1 MTQKSKTEKISV
13 KQLFSNVKYSI
24 SFAWKADKTVVLMVY
39 LAFLSCFI
47 IDAFYSTLFLKL
59 FIQML
64 SEKKFLLGQT
74 ILFVIFGIGIMILG
88 RAIEVLVENWAIA
101 RFVKVTGTIQRE
113 FIKKAADIDLLCYDQ
128 KQYFDDFVI
137 AASQSDEMITKA
149 VICTA
154 QMLGL
159 SIGIVTLGAL
169 IMTINPIIAI
179 FPIAGFIINLVTRF
193 RITKLEYDY
202 EMEYKRLMRKADYSK
217 RVFYQPEYAKEIKLS
232 DIEIPLRKQFDEAII
247 EIETTARK
255 IGIKVAIL
263 SLINWISVFTILSLL
278 CVPLYLGYLAL
289 VKRTIALGD
298 VAAMNN
304 AQQAVRNNLDGF
316 NYSLVAFQEVGQF
329 AQRFRRFLDY
339 EIKIEKQS
347 GIKPVPR
354 EKQVLKVNNM
364 SFRYEGAKKD
374 TLHQINMTIN
384 PGERIAIVGENGA
397 GKTTFVKLLMRL
409 YDVTEG
415 SITYG
420 NQNIKDFS
428 TDEYRSIIGA
438 VFQDFQL
445 YGATLAEN
453 VVMGEYSIDQEA
465 TVRKALEMADFSK
478 KLSKL
483 PDGLNTDMTKEFSE
497 KGTMLSGGETQ
508 KVAIARMFAK
518 EKELSIAILDE
529 PSSALDPLAEA
540 KLTKNMLENV
550 KDASVIFIS
559 HRLSTTKDADHIYM
573 FEEGRIIEEGTHEE
587 LMALHGRYADMFEKQ
602 AHYYQDE
609 IVEEVG

>member
-1 MTQKSKTEKISV
+1 MQKVKNDKILV
-13 KQLFSNVKYSI
+13 KQLFSNVRYSI
-24 SFAWKADKTVVLMVY
+24 SFAWKADKAVVLIVY
-39 LAFLSCFI
+39 LAFFSCFI

-64 SEKKFLLGQT
+64 SENKFLLGQT
-74 ILFVIFGIGIMILG
+74 IVYVIIGIGIMILG

-159 SIGIVTLGAL
+159 SIGILTLGTL

-202 EMEYKRLMRKADYSK
+202 DMEYKRLMRKADYSK

-255 IGIKVAIL
+255 MGVKVAIL
-263 SLINWISVFTILSLL
+263 SLINWISVFTILSYL
-278 CVPLYLGYLAL
+278 CVPLYLGYLSL

-339 EIKIEKQS
+339 EIKIEKQC
-347 GIKPVPR
+347 GIKAVPR
-354 EKQVLKVNNM
+354 GRQVLKIENM

-374 TLHQINMTIN
+374 TLHRINMTIN

-409 YDVTEG
+409 YDATEG

-428 TDEYRSIIGA
+428 TEEYRSIIGA

-453 VVMGEYSIDQEA
+453 VVMGEYSKEQEVI
-465 TVRKALEMADFSK
+465 VRKALDLADFTR

-483 PDGLNTDMTKEFSE
+483 SDGLNTEMTKEFSE

-518 EKELSIAILDE
+518 GNELSIAILDE
-529 PSSALDPLAEA
+529 PSSALDALAEA

-550 KDASVIFIS
+550 KDASIIFIS

-587 LMALHGRYADMFEKQ
+587 LMKLRGRYADMFEKQ
-602 AHYYQDE
+602 SHYYQDE
-609 IVEEVG
+609 IEKEVS

>member
-1 MTQKSKTEKISV
+1 MQKVKNDKISV
-13 KQLFSNVKYSI
+13 KQLFSNVRYSI
-24 SFAWKADKTVVLMVY
+24 SFAWKADKAVVLIVY
-39 LAFLSCFI
+39 LAFFSCFI

-74 ILFVIFGIGIMILG
+74 IVYVIIGIGIMILG

-128 KQYFDDFVI
+128 KQYFDDYVI

-159 SIGIVTLGAL
+159 SIGILTLGTL

-202 EMEYKRLMRKADYSK
+202 DMEYKRLMRKADYSK

-255 IGIKVAIL
+255 MGVKVAIL
-263 SLINWISVFTILSLL
+263 SLINWISVFTILSYL
-278 CVPLYLGYLAL
+278 CVPLYLGYLSL

-339 EIKIEKQS
+339 EIKIEKQC
-347 GIKPVPR
+347 GIKAVPR
-354 EKQVLKVNNM
+354 GRQVLKIENM
-364 SFRYEGAKKD
+364 SFRYEGTKKD
-374 TLHQINMTIN
+374 TLHRINMTIN

-409 YDVTEG
+409 YDATEG

-428 TDEYRSIIGA
+428 TEEYRSIIGA

-453 VVMGEYSIDQEA
+453 VVMGEYSKEQEVI
-465 TVRKALEMADFSK
+465 VRKALDLADLTR

-483 PDGLNTDMTKEFSE
+483 SDGLNTEMTKEFSE

-518 EKELSIAILDE
+518 GNELSIAILDE
-529 PSSALDPLAEA
+529 PSSALDALAEA

-550 KDASVIFIS
+550 KDASIIFIS

-587 LMALHGRYADMFEKQ
+587 LMKLRGRYADMFEKQ
-602 AHYYQDE
+602 SHYYQDE
-609 IVEEVG
+609 IEKEVS

>member
-1 MTQKSKTEKISV
+1 MQKVKNDKISV
-13 KQLFSNVKYSI
+13 KQLFSNVRYSI
-24 SFAWKADKTVVLMVY
+24 SFAWKADKAVVLIVY
-39 LAFLSCFI
+39 LAFFSCFI

-74 ILFVIFGIGIMILG
+74 IVYVIIGIGIMILG

-159 SIGIVTLGAL
+159 SIGILTLGTL

-202 EMEYKRLMRKADYSK
+202 DMEYKRLMRKADYSK

-255 IGIKVAIL
+255 MGVKVAIL
-263 SLINWISVFTILSLL
+263 SLINWISVFTILSYL
-278 CVPLYLGYLAL
+278 CVPLYLGYLSL

-329 AQRFRRFLDY
+329 AQRFRSFLDY
-339 EIKIEKQS
+339 EIKIEKQC
-347 GIKPVPR
+347 GIKAVPR
-354 EKQVLKVNNM
+354 GRQVLKIENM

-374 TLHQINMTIN
+374 TLHRINMTIN

-409 YDVTEG
+409 YDATEG

-428 TDEYRSIIGA
+428 TEEYRSIIGA

-453 VVMGEYSIDQEA
+453 VVMGEYSKEQEVI
-465 TVRKALEMADFSK
+465 VRKVLDLADFTR

-483 PDGLNTDMTKEFSE
+483 SDGLNTEMTKEFSE

-518 EKELSIAILDE
+518 GNELSIAILDE
-529 PSSALDPLAEA
+529 PSSALDALAEA

-550 KDASVIFIS
+550 KDASIIFIS

-587 LMALHGRYADMFEKQ
+587 LMKLRGRYADMFEKQ
-602 AHYYQDE
+602 SHYYQDE
-609 IVEEVG
+609 IEKEVS

>member
-1 MTQKSKTEKISV
+1 MQKVKNDKISV
-13 KQLFSNVKYSI
+13 KQLFSNVRYSI
-24 SFAWKADKTVVLMVY
+24 SFAWKADKAVVLIVY
-39 LAFLSCFI
+39 LAFFSCFI

-74 ILFVIFGIGIMILG
+74 IVYVIIGIGIMILG

-128 KQYFDDFVI
+128 KQYFDDYVI

-159 SIGIVTLGAL
+159 SIGILTLGTL

-202 EMEYKRLMRKADYSK
+202 DMEYKRLMRKADYSK

-255 IGIKVAIL
+255 MGVKVAIL
-263 SLINWISVFTILSLL
+263 SLINWISVFTILSYL
-278 CVPLYLGYLAL
+278 CVPLYLGYLSL

-339 EIKIEKQS
+339 EIKIEKQC
-347 GIKPVPR
+347 GIKAVPR
-354 EKQVLKVNNM
+354 GRQVLKIENM
-364 SFRYEGAKKD
+364 SFRYEGTKKD
-374 TLHQINMTIN
+374 TLHRINMTIN

-409 YDVTEG
+409 YDATEG

-428 TDEYRSIIGA
+428 TEEYRSIIGA

-453 VVMGEYSIDQEA
+453 VVMGEYSKEQEVI
-465 TVRKALEMADFSK
+465 VRKALDLADFTR

-483 PDGLNTDMTKEFSE
+483 SDGLNTEMTKEFSE
-497 KGTMLSGGETQ
+497 KGTMLSGGETR

-518 EKELSIAILDE
+518 GNELSIAILDE
-529 PSSALDPLAEA
+529 PSSALDALAEA

-550 KDASVIFIS
+550 KDASIIFIS

-587 LMALHGRYADMFEKQ
+587 LMKLRGRYADMFEKQ
-602 AHYYQDE
+602 SHYYQDE
-609 IVEEVG
+609 IEKEVS

>member
-1 MTQKSKTEKISV
+1 MQKVKNDKISV
-13 KQLFSNVKYSI
+13 KQLFSNVRYSI
-24 SFAWKADKTVVLMVY
+24 SFAWKADKAVVLIVY
-39 LAFLSCFI
+39 LALFSCFI

-64 SEKKFLLGQT
+64 SENKFLLGQT
-74 ILFVIFGIGIMILG
+74 IVYVIIGIGIMILG

-128 KQYFDDFVI
+128 KQYFDDYVI

-159 SIGIVTLGAL
+159 SIGILTLGTL

-202 EMEYKRLMRKADYSK
+202 DMEYKRLMRKADYSK

-255 IGIKVAIL
+255 MGVKVAIL
-263 SLINWISVFTILSLL
+263 SLINWISVFTILSYL
-278 CVPLYLGYLAL
+278 CVPLYLGYLSL

-329 AQRFRRFLDY
+329 AQRFRRFIDY
-339 EIKIEKQS
+339 EIKIEKQC
-347 GIKPVPR
+347 GIKAVPR
-354 EKQVLKVNNM
+354 GRQVLKIENM

-374 TLHQINMTIN
+374 TLHRINMTIN
-384 PGERIAIVGENGA
+384 PGERMAIVGENGA

-409 YDVTEG
+409 YDATEG

-420 NQNIKDFS
+420 NQNIKDFC
-428 TDEYRSIIGA
+428 TEEYRSIIGA

-453 VVMGEYSIDQEA
+453 VVMGEYSKEQEVI
-465 TVRKALEMADFSK
+465 VRKALDLADFTR

-483 PDGLNTDMTKEFSE
+483 SDGLNTEMTKEFSE

-518 EKELSIAILDE
+518 GNELSIAILDE
-529 PSSALDPLAEA
+529 PSSALDALAEA

-550 KDASVIFIS
+550 KDASIIFIS

-587 LMALHGRYADMFEKQ
+587 LMKLRGRYADMFEKQ
-602 AHYYQDE
+602 SHYYQDE
-609 IVEEVG
+609 IEKEVS

>member
-1 MTQKSKTEKISV
+1 MQKVKNDKISV
-13 KQLFSNVKYSI
+13 KQLFSNVRYSI
-24 SFAWKADKTVVLMVY
+24 SFAWKADKAVVLIVY
-39 LAFLSCFI
+39 LAFFSCFI

-74 ILFVIFGIGIMILG
+74 IVYVIIGIGIMILG

-159 SIGIVTLGAL
+159 SIGILTLGTL

-202 EMEYKRLMRKADYSK
+202 DMEYKRLMRKADYSK

-255 IGIKVAIL
+255 MGVKVAIL
-263 SLINWISVFTILSLL
+263 SLINWISVFTILSYL
-278 CVPLYLGYLAL
+278 CVPLYLGYLSL

-339 EIKIEKQS
+339 EIKIEKQC
-347 GIKPVPR
+347 GIKAVPR
-354 EKQVLKVNNM
+354 GRQVLKIENM

-374 TLHQINMTIN
+374 TLHRINMTIN

-409 YDVTEG
+409 YDATEG

-428 TDEYRSIIGA
+428 TEEYRSIIGA

-453 VVMGEYSIDQEA
+453 VVMGEYSKEQEVI
-465 TVRKALEMADFSK
+465 VRKALDLADFTR

-483 PDGLNTDMTKEFSE
+483 SDGLNTEMTKEFSE

-518 EKELSIAILDE
+518 GNELSIAILDE
-529 PSSALDPLAEA
+529 PSSALDALAEA

-550 KDASVIFIS
+550 KDASIIFIS

-587 LMALHGRYADMFEKQ
+587 LMKLRGRYADMFEKQ
-602 AHYYQDE
+602 SHYYQDE
-609 IVEEVG
+609 IEKEVS

>member
-1 MTQKSKTEKISV
+1 MQKVKNDKISV
-13 KQLFSNVKYSI
+13 KQLFSNVRYSI
-24 SFAWKADKTVVLMVY
+24 SFAWKADKAVVLIVY
-39 LAFLSCFI
+39 LAFFSCFI

-64 SEKKFLLGQT
+64 SENKFLLGQT
-74 ILFVIFGIGIMILG
+74 IVYVIIGIGIMILG

-159 SIGIVTLGAL
+159 SIGILTLGTL

-202 EMEYKRLMRKADYSK
+202 DMEYKRLMRKADYSK

-255 IGIKVAIL
+255 MGVKVAIL
-263 SLINWISVFTILSLL
+263 SLINWISVFTILSYL
-278 CVPLYLGYLAL
+278 CVPLYLGYLSL

-339 EIKIEKQS
+339 EIKIEKQC
-347 GIKPVPR
+347 GIKAVPR
-354 EKQVLKVNNM
+354 GRQVLKIENM

-374 TLHQINMTIN
+374 TLHRINMTIN

-409 YDVTEG
+409 YDATEG

-428 TDEYRSIIGA
+428 TEEYRSIIGA

-453 VVMGEYSIDQEA
+453 VVMGEYSKEQEVI
-465 TVRKALEMADFSK
+465 VRKALDLADFTR

-483 PDGLNTDMTKEFSE
+483 SDGLNTEMTKEFSE

-518 EKELSIAILDE
+518 GNELSIAILDE
-529 PSSALDPLAEA
+529 PSSALDALAEA

-550 KDASVIFIS
+550 KDASIIFIS

-587 LMALHGRYADMFEKQ
+587 LMKLRGRYADMFEKQ
-602 AHYYQDE
+602 SHYYQDE
-609 IVEEVG
+609 IEKEVS

>member
-1 MTQKSKTEKISV
+1 MQKVKNDKISV
-13 KQLFSNVKYSI
+13 KQLFSNVRYSI
-24 SFAWKADKTVVLMVY
+24 SFAWKADKAVVLIVY
-39 LAFLSCFI
+39 LAFFSCFI

-64 SEKKFLLGQT
+64 SENKFLLGQT
-74 ILFVIFGIGIMILG
+74 IVYDIIGIGIMILG

-128 KQYFDDFVI
+128 KQYFDDYVI

-159 SIGIVTLGAL
+159 SIGILTLGTL

-202 EMEYKRLMRKADYSK
+202 DMEYKRLMRKADYSK

-255 IGIKVAIL
+255 MGVKVAIL
-263 SLINWISVFTILSLL
+263 SLINWISVFTILSYL
-278 CVPLYLGYLAL
+278 CVPLYLGYLSL

-339 EIKIEKQS
+339 EIKIEKQC
-347 GIKPVPR
+347 GIKAVPR
-354 EKQVLKVNNM
+354 GRQVLKIENM

-374 TLHQINMTIN
+374 TLHRINMTIN

-397 GKTTFVKLLMRL
+397 GKTTFVPMVL
-409 YDVTEG
+409 
-415 SITYG
+415 
-420 NQNIKDFS
+420 
-428 TDEYRSIIGA
+428 
-438 VFQDFQL
+438 
-445 YGATLAEN
+445 
-453 VVMGEYSIDQEA
+453 
-465 TVRKALEMADFSK
+465 
-478 KLSKL
+478 
-483 PDGLNTDMTKEFSE
+483 
-497 KGTMLSGGETQ
+497 
-508 KVAIARMFAK
+508 
-518 EKELSIAILDE
+518 IL
-529 PSSALDPLAEA
+529 
-540 KLTKNMLENV
+540 
-550 KDASVIFIS
+550 
-559 HRLSTTKDADHIYM
+559 R
-573 FEEGRIIEEGTHEE
+573 
-587 LMALHGRYADMFEKQ
+587 
-602 AHYYQDE
+602 
-609 IVEEVG
+609 

>member
-1 MTQKSKTEKISV
+1 MQKVKNDKISV
-13 KQLFSNVKYSI
+13 KQLFSNVRYSI
-24 SFAWKADKTVVLMVY
+24 SFAWKADKAVVLIVY
-39 LAFLSCFI
+39 LAFFSCFI

-64 SEKKFLLGQT
+64 SENKFLLGQT
-74 ILFVIFGIGIMILG
+74 IVYVIIGIGIMILG

-159 SIGIVTLGAL
+159 SIGILTLGTL

-202 EMEYKRLMRKADYSK
+202 DMEYKRLMRKADYSK

-255 IGIKVAIL
+255 MGVKVAIL
-263 SLINWISVFTILSLL
+263 SLINWISVFTILSYL
-278 CVPLYLGYLAL
+278 CVPLYLGYLSL

-339 EIKIEKQS
+339 EIKIEKQC
-347 GIKPVPR
+347 GIKAVPR
-354 EKQVLKVNNM
+354 GRQVLKIENM

-374 TLHQINMTIN
+374 TLHRINMTIN

-409 YDVTEG
+409 YDATEG

-428 TDEYRSIIGA
+428 TEEYRSIIGA

-453 VVMGEYSIDQEA
+453 VVMGEYSKEQEVI
-465 TVRKALEMADFSK
+465 VRKALDLADFTR

-483 PDGLNTDMTKEFSE
+483 SDGLNTEMTKEFSE

-518 EKELSIAILDE
+518 GNELSIAILDE
-529 PSSALDPLAEA
+529 PSSALDALAEA

-550 KDASVIFIS
+550 KDASIIFIS

-587 LMALHGRYADMFEKQ
+587 LMQLRGRYADMFEKQ
-602 AHYYQDE
+602 SHYYQDE
-609 IVEEVG
+609 IEKEVS

>member
-1 MTQKSKTEKISV
+1 MQKVKNDKISV
-13 KQLFSNVKYSI
+13 KQLFSNVRYSI
-24 SFAWKADKTVVLMVY
+24 SFAWKADKAVVLIVY
-39 LAFLSCFI
+39 LAFFSCFI

-64 SEKKFLLGQT
+64 SENKFLLGQT
-74 ILFVIFGIGIMILG
+74 IVYVIIGIGIMILG

-128 KQYFDDFVI
+128 KQYFDDYVI

-159 SIGIVTLGAL
+159 SIGILTLGTL

-202 EMEYKRLMRKADYSK
+202 DMEYKRLMRKADYSK

-255 IGIKVAIL
+255 MGVKVAIL
-263 SLINWISVFTILSLL
+263 SLINWISVFTILSYL
-278 CVPLYLGYLAL
+278 CVPLYLGYLSL

-329 AQRFRRFLDY
+329 AQRFRRFIDY
-339 EIKIEKQS
+339 EIKIEKQC
-347 GIKPVPR
+347 GIKAVPR
-354 EKQVLKVNNM
+354 GRQVLKIENM

-374 TLHQINMTIN
+374 TLHRINMTIN
-384 PGERIAIVGENGA
+384 PGERMAIVGENGA

-409 YDVTEG
+409 YDATEG

-420 NQNIKDFS
+420 NQNIKDFC
-428 TDEYRSIIGA
+428 TEEYRSIIGA

-453 VVMGEYSIDQEA
+453 VVMGEYSKEQEVI
-465 TVRKALEMADFSK
+465 VRKALDLADFTR

-483 PDGLNTDMTKEFSE
+483 SDGLNTEMTKEFSE

-518 EKELSIAILDE
+518 GNELSIAILDE
-529 PSSALDPLAEA
+529 PSSALDALAEA

-550 KDASVIFIS
+550 KDASIIFIS

-587 LMALHGRYADMFEKQ
+587 LMKLRGRYADMFEKQ
-602 AHYYQDE
+602 SHYYQDE
-609 IVEEVG
+609 IEKEVS

>member
-1 MTQKSKTEKISV
+1 MQKVKNDKISV
-13 KQLFSNVKYSI
+13 KQLFSNVRYSI
-24 SFAWKADKTVVLMVY
+24 SFAWKADKAVVLIVY
-39 LAFLSCFI
+39 LAFFSCFI

-74 ILFVIFGIGIMILG
+74 IVYVIIGIGIMILG

-159 SIGIVTLGAL
+159 SIGILTLGTL

-202 EMEYKRLMRKADYSK
+202 DMEYKRLMRKADYSK

-255 IGIKVAIL
+255 MGVKVAIL
-263 SLINWISVFTILSLL
+263 SLINWISVFTILSYL
-278 CVPLYLGYLAL
+278 CVPLYLGYLSL
-289 VKRTIALGD
+289 VKQTIALGD

-339 EIKIEKQS
+339 EIKIEKQC
-347 GIKPVPR
+347 GIKAVPR
-354 EKQVLKVNNM
+354 GRQVLKIENM

-374 TLHQINMTIN
+374 TLHRINMTIN

-409 YDVTEG
+409 YDATEG

-428 TDEYRSIIGA
+428 TEEYRSIIGA

-453 VVMGEYSIDQEA
+453 VVMGEYSKEQEVI
-465 TVRKALEMADFSK
+465 VRKALDLADFTR

-483 PDGLNTDMTKEFSE
+483 SDGLNTEMTKEFSE

-518 EKELSIAILDE
+518 GNELSIAILDE
-529 PSSALDPLAEA
+529 PSSALDALAEA

-550 KDASVIFIS
+550 KDASIIFIS
-559 HRLSTTKDADHIYM
+559 HRLSTTKDADHIHM

-587 LMALHGRYADMFEKQ
+587 LMKLRGRYADMFEKQ
-602 AHYYQDE
+602 SHYYQDE
-609 IVEEVG
+609 IEKEVS

>member
-1 MTQKSKTEKISV
+1 MQKVKNDKISV
-13 KQLFSNVKYSI
+13 KQLFSNVRYSI
-24 SFAWKADKTVVLMVY
+24 SFAWKADKAVVLIVY
-39 LAFLSCFI
+39 LALFSCFI

-64 SEKKFLLGQT
+64 SENKFLLGQT
-74 ILFVIFGIGIMILG
+74 IVYVIIGIGIMILG

-128 KQYFDDFVI
+128 KQYFDDYVI

-159 SIGIVTLGAL
+159 SIGILTLGTL

-202 EMEYKRLMRKADYSK
+202 DMENKRLMRKADYSK

-255 IGIKVAIL
+255 MGVKVAIL
-263 SLINWISVFTILSLL
+263 SLINWISVFTILSYL
-278 CVPLYLGYLAL
+278 CVPLYLGYLSL

-339 EIKIEKQS
+339 EIKIEKQC
-347 GIKPVPR
+347 GIKAVPR
-354 EKQVLKVNNM
+354 GRQVLKIENM

-374 TLHQINMTIN
+374 TLHRINMTIN
-384 PGERIAIVGENGA
+384 PGERIAFVGENGA

-409 YDVTEG
+409 YDATEG

-428 TDEYRSIIGA
+428 TEEYRSIIGA

-453 VVMGEYSIDQEA
+453 VVMGEYSKEQEVI
-465 TVRKALEMADFSK
+465 VRKALDLADFTR

-483 PDGLNTDMTKEFSE
+483 SDGLNTEMTKEFSE

-518 EKELSIAILDE
+518 GNELSIAILDE
-529 PSSALDPLAEA
+529 PSSALDALAEA

-550 KDASVIFIS
+550 KDASIIFIS

-587 LMALHGRYADMFEKQ
+587 LMKLRGRYADMFEKQ
-602 AHYYQDE
+602 SHYYQDE
-609 IVEEVG
+609 IEKEVS

>member
-1 MTQKSKTEKISV
+1 MQKVKNDKISV
-13 KQLFSNVKYSI
+13 KQLFSNVRYSI
-24 SFAWKADKTVVLMVY
+24 SFAWKADKAVVLIVY
-39 LAFLSCFI
+39 LAFFSCFI

-74 ILFVIFGIGIMILG
+74 IVYVIIGIGIMILG

-159 SIGIVTLGAL
+159 SIGILTLGTL

-202 EMEYKRLMRKADYSK
+202 DMEYKRLMRKADYSK

-255 IGIKVAIL
+255 MGVKVAIL
-263 SLINWISVFTILSLL
+263 SLINWISVFTILSYL
-278 CVPLYLGYLAL
+278 CVPLYLGYLSL
-289 VKRTIALGD
+289 VKQTIALGD

-339 EIKIEKQS
+339 EIKIEKQC
-347 GIKPVPR
+347 GIKAVPR
-354 EKQVLKVNNM
+354 GRQVLKIENM

-374 TLHQINMTIN
+374 TLHRINMTIN

-409 YDVTEG
+409 YDATEG

-428 TDEYRSIIGA
+428 TEEYRSIIGA

-453 VVMGEYSIDQEA
+453 VVMGEYSKEQEVI
-465 TVRKALEMADFSK
+465 VRKALDLADFTR

-483 PDGLNTDMTKEFSE
+483 SDGLNTEMTKEFSE

-518 EKELSIAILDE
+518 GNELSIAILDE
-529 PSSALDPLAEA
+529 PSSALDALAEA

-550 KDASVIFIS
+550 KDASIIFIS

-587 LMALHGRYADMFEKQ
+587 LMKLRGRYADMFEKQ
-602 AHYYQDE
+602 SHYYQDE
-609 IVEEVG
+609 IEKEVS